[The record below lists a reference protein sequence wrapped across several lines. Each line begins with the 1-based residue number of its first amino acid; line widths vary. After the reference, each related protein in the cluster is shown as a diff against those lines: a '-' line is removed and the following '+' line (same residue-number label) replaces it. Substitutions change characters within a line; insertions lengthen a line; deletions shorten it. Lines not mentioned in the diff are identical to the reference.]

1 MTATR
6 FGRGWRGACGV
17 ASLGTLV
24 LSLVAC
30 EKLLPHRKPGDESV
44 SVPLDSAQ
52 ATQGTQAT
60 PAPVPPRAPT
70 PGSTGAHPA
79 PGAPPAVPPAAVTQK
94 MEIPAEA
101 RALSRAF
108 SNVAKAMG
116 PSVVRIDVE
125 VAHPD
130 RDEEAAAGE
139 RLPPQ
144 LRRFFQ
150 FGEPDPSP
158 QRGTGSGVVL
168 DGAGNIVTNRHVVSK
183 ATKVSVTLSNGTELS
198 AHVVGADQQT
208 DVAVV
213 RLDRPPAGLTAAR
226 IGDSD
231 KLEVGEWVLA
241 VGSPLGLDQ
250 TVTAGILSGKGRV
263 GRHVQ
268 MSGERVRSYIQTDAK
283 INPGNSGG
291 PLVNLGAEVIGINTL
306 INTGPGGAY
315 GFAIPINQVK
325 RVAQALIKD
334 GRMRYP
340 YLGVLLGD
348 LRDLS
353 EAQRALISRAGTPPT
368 EGAFV
373 SGLTPQSP
381 AASSGLRT
389 GDVIVGLD
397 KKPVESAG
405 DVVDYVSDQGIGS
418 KIQVQYVRDG
428 KKATLAVVL
437 GELPNGESPAALS
450 DDSGFGLALQTL
462 TPQLAESLGLR
473 RDVKGAA
480 IVEVAAG
487 SPAEKASLQAGVV
500 IVEIARKA
508 TPTAEDAEGALRAS
522 RRSSHLLRVRGP
534 NGARFVT
541 LER

>member
-1 MTATR
+1 VNIVRRLVTSNITCWAAS
-6 FGRGWRGACGV
+6 GLLLL
-17 ASLGTLV
+17 SLGSGCDRLF
-24 LSLVAC
+24 
-30 EKLLPHRKPGDESV
+30 PHHKPGDESV
-44 SVPLDSAQ
+44 SIPLDSP
-52 ATQGTQAT
+52 TSPPT
-60 PAPVPPRAPT
+60 PTAPVRPDKPPPA
-70 PGSTGAHPA
+70 A
-79 PGAPPAVPPAAVTQK
+79 PGAPAHPAGTPAPAATVTAK
-94 MEIPAEA
+94 LEIPAEA

-130 RDEEAAAGE
+130 RDDDDAPTPE

-144 LRRFFQ
+144 LRKFFQ
-150 FGEPDPSP
+150 FGDPGEQAP

-183 ATKVSVTLSNGTELS
+183 ATKVSVTLSNGAELS

-213 RLDRPPAGLTAAR
+213 RLDRPPANLTAAR

-315 GFAIPINQVK
+315 GFAIPINQVR
-325 RVAQALIKD
+325 RVAQALIKE
-334 GRMRYP
+334 GRVRYP

-348 LRDLS
+348 LRDLPD
-353 EAQRALISRAGTPPT
+353 EQRTALGRAGNPPT

-373 SGLTPQSP
+373 SGLTPSSP
-381 AASSGLRT
+381 AASSGLRM

-397 KKPVESAG
+397 KQRIESAG
-405 DVVDYVSDQGIGS
+405 DVVDYVSEQAIGG

-428 KKATLAVVL
+428 KKNAISVVL
-437 GELPNGESPAALS
+437 AELPNGEQPAAIGGE
-450 DDSGFGLALQTL
+450 SGYGLALQTV
-462 TPQLAESLGLR
+462 TPPLAESLGLR
-473 RDVKGAA
+473 RDTKGAA
-480 IVEVAAG
+480 IVEIAAG
-487 SPAEKASLQAGVV
+487 SPAEKAGLSAGEV
-500 IVEIARKA
+500 IVEIDRKA
-508 TPTAEDAEGALRAS
+508 TPTAEDAESALRS
-522 RRSSHLLRVRGP
+522 GRRGGRLLRVRGP

-541 LER
+541 LEK

>member
-1 MTATR
+1 MRSPAV
-6 FGRGWRGACGV
+6 GASVV
-17 ASLGTLV
+17 ASLLMALPGCN
-24 LSLVAC
+24 A
-30 EKLLPHRKPGDESV
+30 LPHRKPGDESV
-44 SVPLDSAQ
+44 SVPLDSPLAS
-52 ATQGTQAT
+52 
-60 PAPVPPRAPT
+60 PAPA
-70 PGSTGAHPA
+70 APA
-79 PGAPPAVPPAAVTQK
+79 PGADTSPKPVPLPSATAKPAAPPAAAVTAK
-94 MEIPAEA
+94 LEIPPEA

-108 SNVAKAMG
+108 SNVARAMG

-130 RDEEAAAGE
+130 RDDDDAPAGE
-139 RLPPQ
+139 RLPPG

-150 FGEPDPSP
+150 FGEPSEPGP

-183 ATKVSVTLSNGTELS
+183 ATKVSVTLSSGAELP

-213 RLDRPPAGLTAAR
+213 RLDKPPPNLTAAR
-226 IGDSD
+226 LGDSD

-315 GFAIPINQVK
+315 GFAIPINQVR
-325 RVAQALIKD
+325 RVAQALIKE
-334 GRMRYP
+334 GRVRYP
-340 YLGVLLGD
+340 YLGVLLAD
-348 LRDLS
+348 LRDLADS
-353 EAQRALISRAGTPPT
+353 QRAALTRAGNAPV

-373 SGLTPQSP
+373 SGLSPASP
-381 AASSGLRT
+381 AAASGLRA

-397 KKPVESAG
+397 KQHIESSG
-405 DVVDYVSDQGIGS
+405 DVVDYVSSQTIGS
-418 KIQVQYVRDG
+418 TIQVQYVRGG
-428 KKATLAVVL
+428 KQATVAVVL
-437 GELPNGESPAALS
+437 AELPNGEPPGAMT
-450 DDSGFGLALQTL
+450 DESGFGLALQTV

-473 RDVKGAA
+473 RDVRGAA
-480 IVEVAAG
+480 IVEVASG
-487 SPAEKASLQAGVV
+487 SPAEKAGLVAGEV
-500 IVEIARKA
+500 IVEVDRKP
-508 TPTAEDAEGALRAS
+508 TPTAEDAEAALRSS
-522 RRSSHLLRVRGP
+522 RRGGRLLRVRGP
-534 NGARFVT
+534 TGARFVT
-541 LER
+541 LEK